1 MNNSTAILAL
11 ILSLIAITAITVW
24 WPNPADRQ
32 GHRSRPA
39 TGTER
44 IDE

>member
-11 ILSLIAITAITVW
+11 ILSLVAITAITVW

-32 GHRSRPA
+32 GRTA
-39 TGTER
+39 VDAEGT
-44 IDE
+44 DK